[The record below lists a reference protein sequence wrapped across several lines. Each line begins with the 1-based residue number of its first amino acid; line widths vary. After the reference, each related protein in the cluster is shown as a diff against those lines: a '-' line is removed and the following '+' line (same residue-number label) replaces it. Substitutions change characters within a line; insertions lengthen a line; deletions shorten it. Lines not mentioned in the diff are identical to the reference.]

1 MWFFGILKS
10 VPSRLFG
17 VLLLVCVLVLVVFS
31 SFVVCSF
38 HSVFRCFLLF
48 FVSSVFLFVCVVF
61 LGICASFV
69 ALVFPVL
76 VVLQF
81 CVFVLLLVLT
91 DRKSVV

>member
-1 MWFFGILKS
+1 MWFFGVLKS

-17 VLLLVCVLVLVVFS
+17 VLLLVCVLFLVVFS

-38 HSVFRCFLLF
+38 LSAFRCFLVF
-48 FVSSVFLFVCVVF
+48 FVSSVFLFVFVVF
-61 LGICASFV
+61 LGIVASFV
-69 ALVFPVL
+69 ALVYPVL

-91 DRKSVV
+91 V